1 MAGMDTAPHILV
13 VDDDRE
19 IRDLL
24 ARFLRKHGF
33 RVDSAADG
41 REMWRLLEAGRFDL
55 IVLDLMLPGEDGLS
69 LCRRLR
75 AQSATS
81 TSTPTGTPIIMLT
94 AIGEEMDRIIG
105 LEMGA
110 DDYLAKPFNPR
121 ELLARMRA
129 VLRRSE
135 GAPRPSEA
143 AGEDDLSFAGWRLSL
158 TGRELRDPN
167 GALMDLTGG
176 EFELLCA
183 LAGHPNRLLSREQ
196 LLDLTR
202 GRDAIPFDRAIDV
215 QISRLRGKIE
225 ADPKNPAI
233 IKTVRGAGYIFAAK
247 VGRS

>member
-1 MAGMDTAPHILV
+1 MPHILV

-33 RVDSAADG
+33 RVDAAADG

-75 AQSATS
+75 AQSS
-81 TSTPTGTPIIMLT
+81 HNLPIIMLT

-129 VLRRSE
+129 VLRRSPS
-135 GAPRPSEA
+135 APTPSEA
-143 AGEDDLSFAGWRLSL
+143 TPEDELAFDGWRLCL
-158 TGRELRDPN
+158 GPRELLSPA
-167 GALMDLTGG
+167 GVLVDLTAG

-183 LAGHPNRLLSREQ
+183 LASRPNRLLSREQ
-196 LLDLTR
+196 LLDRTR
-202 GRDAIPFDRAIDV
+202 GRDAVPFDRAIDV

-225 ADPKNPAI
+225 ADPKNPTI
-233 IKTVRGAGYIFAAK
+233 IKTVRGAGYIFATK
-247 VGRS
+247 VKAPC